1 MKKTSFYT
9 LPTVMKV
16 STVCEVAVPEVG
28 VPFYKERWRSFL
40 DIQFLLQA
48 QTPSPFF
55 RTCT

>member
-9 LPTVMKV
+9 LPTVMKA
-16 STVCEVAVPEVG
+16 STVCEVAVQEVG